1 MTFRIAALPGS
12 RLFEPNNLMQISG
25 TILFTNIL
33 DGISI
38 KDIWQRLQKNAE
50 LVRLF
55 LKEESIE

>member
-1 MTFRIAALPGS
+1 
-12 RLFEPNNLMQISG
+12 MQISG